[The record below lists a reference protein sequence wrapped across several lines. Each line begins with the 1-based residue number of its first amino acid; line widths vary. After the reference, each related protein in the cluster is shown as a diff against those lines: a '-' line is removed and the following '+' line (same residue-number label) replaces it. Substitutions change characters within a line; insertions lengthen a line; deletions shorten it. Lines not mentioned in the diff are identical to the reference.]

1 MERKR
6 FTWFILI
13 RLLVVSFFLVLT
25 IVLNLKEPESINVR
39 ALSHLVRLIIAT
51 YLFSI
56 LSLLYIRVTD
66 RHRKSFAYVQIIWDL
81 VFVTL
86 LILITGGFV
95 SPFSFLY
102 ILSIANASTFLS
114 RREAYYT
121 ASLCA
126 ILHGGMLVTQLYGM
140 LDVGG
145 IAFYVIQPY
154 NWSFSLYTFL
164 VNVVAFFLTAFLT
177 GQLAERIRRTETAL
191 QEREIDY
198 EELERLHGAIVANI
212 NSGLVTVTNQG
223 RIRVFNRFAEQLT
236 GFTQAEAYDRPL
248 PGIFPALKGRAIDF
262 FSDWCGEVRFKP
274 LLEPVRILGFTSSP
288 LRGKDGG
295 TIGAVISFT
304 DLTRV
309 KKMEEELKRADRLAA
324 IGQLSARMAHEIRN
338 PLASISGSV
347 QLLAQSAD
355 IALEDRRLFDIVIRE
370 ADRLNALIGD
380 FLLYARPRQPEK
392 SQVHL
397 NELLAEMK
405 SILAGDPKFAGIT
418 INDDAS
424 TDLCISVDRDLF
436 KQVLWNLFI
445 NAAEAMPDGGK
456 IWVRAMRQDNADML
470 INARRVVKITVADN
484 GPGMDEKQME
494 SIFEPFFTT
503 KGEGS
508 GLGLAT
514 VYRIVESHGGGIR
527 VMSWPAKGT
536 AFDLYLA
543 DERREKPVNGE

>member
-25 IVLNLKEPESINVR
+25 IVLNLKEPEAINVR

-56 LSLLYIRVTD
+56 LSLLYIRVTE

-86 LILITGGFV
+86 LILITGGFI

-145 IAFYVIQPY
+145 IALYLTQPY
-154 NWSFSLYTFL
+154 GRSFSLYTFL

-198 EELERLHGAIVANI
+198 EELERLHGSIVANI

-223 RIRVFNRFAEQLT
+223 RIRVFNRYAEQLT

-248 PGIFPALKGRAIDF
+248 HGIFPALKGRSLDF
-262 FSDWCGEVRFKP
+262 FKDWCGEVRFKP
-274 LLEPVRILGFTSSP
+274 LLEPVRILGFVSSP
-288 LRGKDGG
+288 LRDKGG
-295 TIGAVISFT
+295 GDIGAVISFT

-309 KKMEEELKRADRLAA
+309 KRMEEELKRADRLAA
-324 IGQLSARMAHEIRN
+324 IGQLSARIAHEIRN

-347 QLLAQSAD
+347 QLLAQGAD
-355 IALEDRRLFDIVIRE
+355 IAQEDRRLFDIVIRE

-405 SILAGDPKFAGIT
+405 SILAGDPKFAAIA
-418 INDDAS
+418 IKEDAS
-424 TDLCISVDRDLF
+424 TDLYISVDRDLF
-436 KQVLWNLFI
+436 KQVLWNLFV
-445 NAAEAMPDGGK
+445 NSAEVMPGGGN
-456 IWVRAMRQDNADML
+456 IRVRASRQDNSDML
-470 INARRVVKITVADN
+470 MNTRRVIKITVADS
-484 GPGMDEKQME
+484 GPGMDGKQME

-503 KGEGS
+503 KGQGT

-514 VYRIVESHGGGIR
+514 VYRVVEAHGGRIT
-527 VMSWPAKGT
+527 VKSWPGKGT
-536 AFDLYLA
+536 VFELYLP
-543 DERREKPVNGE
+543 DEKQDKTVNGE